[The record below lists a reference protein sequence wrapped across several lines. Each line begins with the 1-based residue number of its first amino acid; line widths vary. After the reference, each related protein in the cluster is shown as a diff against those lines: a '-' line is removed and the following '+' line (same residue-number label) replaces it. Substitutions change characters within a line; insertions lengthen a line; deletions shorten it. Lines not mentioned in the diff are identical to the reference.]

1 MTFDLQEFHSRAWR
15 EPLAAAEDAKKTPQG
30 WYHLDNRCVEC
41 HWIGIFLLRGL
52 IRADAV
58 R

>member
-1 MTFDLQEFHSRAWR
+1 MFDLEKFHSEAWQDWF
-15 EPLAAAEDAKKTPQG
+15 AAADDAKRTEAG
-30 WYHLDNRCVEC
+30 ASHLLMSCDEC
-41 HWIGIFLLRGL
+41 AWIGTFALRGL

>member
-1 MTFDLQEFHSRAWR
+1 MFDPKEFHRLAW
-15 EPLAAAEDAKKTPQG
+15 EDWFSASGEAKKTPQG
-30 WYHLDNRCVEC
+30 WYHLDNKCDEC
-41 HWIGIFLLRGL
+41 SWIGTFALRGL